1 MMHPFLFAIA
11 HQLEETNIDG
21 VCSNGVSLLFTS
33 SFKKTFFIYINTS
46 LHLSPCEVNKLIQPY
61 YL

>member
-33 SFKKTFFIYINTS
+33 SFKIFFYIYQYIFVPFTMRS
-46 LHLSPCEVNKLIQPY
+46 K
-61 YL
+61 